1 MVRPTLSSF
10 NARKH
15 ISIVSF
21 VSTKMKS
28 NAELAVDTA
37 TSYFSSI
44 APKSPCK
51 HSVKTQVQRQLYVDL
66 ISSYAVYTN
75 IN

>member
-1 MVRPTLSSF
+1 
-10 NARKH
+10 
-15 ISIVSF
+15 
-21 VSTKMKS
+21 MKS